1 MPRSVQSGDRSAR
14 NGPLPERHHQSGGG
28 RRRKSASQGQLA
40 LLSRTPFSH
49 PEGGGSPR
57 LCSSEGGKHGSHSG
71 PLPGCSPFSS
81 CSQAGAPWPWL
92 RDTAATL
99 GMTLPTPS
107 TPEGRAGSK
116 QLWGMGVR
124 VTPEA
129 SDVCTVMLARTLP
142 GTDSLSCLCLWGLSG
157 CKARDSSPL
166 PAPKARPHSIKSTL
180 SFLLSAS
187 WSCSSWTW
195 AAGEGAP
202 GNLTGTCSQSSSR
215 GSSAEPTS
223 AI

>member
-1 MPRSVQSGDRSAR
+1 MSKQNLPEDSSLPLGAEIKITQSPLIQMRKNTKLGLSMTPRSVQSGDRSAR
-14 NGPLPERHHQSGGG
+14 NGPLPKRHHQSGGG
-28 RRRKSASQGQLA
+28 RRRKSASPGQLT
-40 LLSRTPFSH
+40 LLSRTPFCH
-49 PEGGGSPR
+49 PEGGGSPK
-57 LCSSEGGKHGSHSG
+57 LCSSERGKHGSHSG

-129 SDVCTVMLARTLP
+129 SDVRTHTP
-142 GTDSLSCLCLWGLSG
+142 W
-157 CKARDSSPL
+157 
-166 PAPKARPHSIKSTL
+166 H
-180 SFLLSAS
+180 
-187 WSCSSWTW
+187 
-195 AAGEGAP
+195 
-202 GNLTGTCSQSSSR
+202 
-215 GSSAEPTS
+215 
-223 AI
+223 